1 MRSGRLVV
9 HMKRDTA
16 KTIFRTVVFAGAML
30 GTAGC
35 SKKQTTP
42 STVPANQGP
51 VADPAAT
58 DPNASPAGT
67 ETATPDP
74 CAGVD
79 VDPCAGE
86 RPRPNGDG
94 GGGAGRGF
102 VLS

>member
-1 MRSGRLVV
+1 
-9 HMKRDTA
+9 MKKDTA

-30 GTAGC
+30 GTGGC

-42 STVPANQGP
+42 STVPANT
-51 VADPAAT
+51 APAAT
-58 DPNASPAGT
+58 DPATGTGAEPAPGT
-67 ETATPDP
+67 DTATPEDP

-79 VDPCAGE
+79 PCAGMD
-86 RPRPNGDG
+86 RPRGNDDG